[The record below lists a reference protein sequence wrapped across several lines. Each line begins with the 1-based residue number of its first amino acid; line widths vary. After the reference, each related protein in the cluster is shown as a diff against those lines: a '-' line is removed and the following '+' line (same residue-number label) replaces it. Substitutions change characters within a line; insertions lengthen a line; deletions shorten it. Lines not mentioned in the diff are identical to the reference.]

1 MGLFA
6 KNNIIDALIDIIVEQ
21 AVITNWET
29 LQTLCQQVNSTDD
42 GAKQASKALR
52 RKFREGS
59 AQKQMNAITVT
70 QGLIDRCG
78 SKFKAQMVTA
88 KFMEALR
95 VVLFSSYTNQYVR
108 ARLMERLFAWSREF
122 SQDPGMVAILQL
134 YSHAKEDLELAS
146 LIPAQSP
153 PRSTL
158 PSEQRMVQI
167 LQDIEVANNNA
178 HMLVEAISFADP
190 ELEAVEEN
198 ELIKEFHSKCQTL
211 HGGIQIYLNEVTA
224 SATPNE
230 KCLAGLLNSNEELIR
245 ALAAYNH
252 MMERSSLDKASRII
266 NTEHVPPALEYQI
279 VEYPDNGAGVGCGY
293 ITTSSSGKDKHTI
306 GSQATFDPFADDA
319 CCVSDIATAIKNGKR
334 PAIAEESDRIIDSEQ
349 EQRLIQLTKERSLM
363 DESRNGS
370 SSSSSAAPATTA
382 MAHPIVASIV

>member
-6 KNNIIDALIDIIVEQ
+6 KNNTIDALIDIIVEQ
-21 AVITNWET
+21 VVITNWET

-95 VVLFSSYTNQYVR
+95 VALFSSDTNQYVR
-108 ARLMERLFAWSREF
+108 ARLMERLFAWSQEF

-134 YSHAKEDLELAS
+134 YSRAKGDPELAS
-146 LIPAQSP
+146 
-153 PRSTL
+153 RT
-158 PSEQRMVQI
+158 VQI

-178 HMLVEAISFADP
+178 HMLIEAISFADP

-211 HGGIQIYLNEVTA
+211 HGGIRIYLNEVTA
-224 SATPNE
+224 SVAPNE

-245 ALAAYNH
+245 ALAAYDH
-252 MMERSSLDKASRII
+252 MMERNSLDKASRII

-279 VEYPDNGAGVGCGY
+279 VEYLDNGAGVGAGY
-293 ITTSSSGKDKHTI
+293 ITISSNGKDKHTI
-306 GSQATFDPFADDA
+306 GGQATFDPFADDA
-319 CCVSDIATAIKNGKR
+319 YYVSDITTAIKNEYGFATFMRDTGCTKR
-334 PAIAEESDRIIDSEQ
+334 PAFAEESDRIINSEQ
-349 EQRLIQLTKERSLM
+349 EQRMIQLTKERSLM

-382 MAHPIVASIV
+382 VAHPVVASTV